1 MKSVCI
7 FADSREKEFSINV
20 ETKCFPGIKMIAFH
34 KKVEKFL
41 DEHDQSNN
49 KVICY
54 FARINYLTTTQIA
67 YNYEEFI
74 AN

>member
-1 MKSVCI
+1 M
-7 FADSREKEFSINV
+7 
-20 ETKCFPGIKMIAFH
+20 ETKCFPGIKMIAFL

-49 KVICY
+49 KVIYY

>member
-1 MKSVCI
+1 
-7 FADSREKEFSINV
+7 
-20 ETKCFPGIKMIAFH
+20 MIAFL

-49 KVICY
+49 KVIYY
-54 FARINYLTTTQIA
+54 FARINYLTTTQRA
-67 YNYEEFI
+67 YNYEELI

>member
-49 KVICY
+49 KVIYY
-54 FARINYLTTTQIA
+54 FARINYLTTTQRA
-67 YNYEEFI
+67 YNYEELI